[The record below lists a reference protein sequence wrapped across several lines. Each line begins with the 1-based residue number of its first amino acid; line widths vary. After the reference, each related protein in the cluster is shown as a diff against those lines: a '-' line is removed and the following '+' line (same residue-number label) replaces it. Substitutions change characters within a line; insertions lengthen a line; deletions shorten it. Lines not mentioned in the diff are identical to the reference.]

1 MTVQRFSRFVVAG
14 LSGDTGKTLV
24 SLGLAL
30 AARARGLD
38 VQGFKKGPDYI
49 DAAWMSWAT
58 GRPARNLDTWMA
70 GFEGAALRFGRS
82 ALAEGLNLIEGN
94 RGLFDGVDSDGTYS
108 TAGLARTLA
117 APVLLVVSA
126 RKTTTTAA
134 ALVLGCQRMDPAV
147 SIAGVILNHV
157 AGSRHETITRD
168 AIERACGIPVLG
180 ALPRLEFK
188 GGGRPFDPATLAQDR
203 QPGGESDPEA
213 IVLLPGRHLGLVT
226 PSEHPEADNLAAR
239 LRRFVAEHVDVGRV
253 IEIARQAPALE
264 PMLEEPQ
271 RSGDVERR
279 PLVGYLRDSAFSFY
293 YPENLEALEALGAR
307 LLPVSSLQAPTLP
320 PGLHALY
327 IGGGFPETHALQLAA
342 NRGLLDSIAAEAAR
356 GLPVYAECGGLMLL
370 ARSLEW
376 RGERHRMAGV
386 LPCDIEVLDRPQG
399 HGYSLLHVD
408 RPNPF
413 FAVGTTLRGHE
424 FHYSRMT
431 TAGSW
436 QLAAGSRAA
445 LGGGRGTEGG
455 KTATAGSVTRQE
467 PRAES
472 QEPIYTVCAV
482 ERGIGCGGGRDG
494 VVINNVWA
502 SYTHLHADGT
512 PEWAPAVIGAA
523 RRFAAG
529 DR

>member
-1 MTVQRFSRFVVAG
+1 MVQPCPRFVVAG
-14 LSGDTGKTLV
+14 LSGDSGKTLV

-49 DAAWMSWAT
+49 DAAWLSWAT
-58 GRPARNLDTWMA
+58 GRPGRNLDTWMA
-70 GFEGAALRFGRS
+70 GFEGAALRFGRT

-94 RGLFDGVDSDGTYS
+94 RGLFDGVDSDGKYS
-108 TAGLARTLA
+108 TAGLARTLS

-147 SIAGVILNHV
+147 SLAGVILNHV
-157 AGSRHETITRD
+157 AGSRHETVTRD

-180 ALPRLEFK
+180 ALPRLEIK
-188 GGGRPFDPATLAQDR
+188 GGGRPFDSADQGRPFDPANLAQDG
-203 QPGGESDPEA
+203 QAGGGPDPEA

-239 LRRFVAEHVDVGRV
+239 LRGFVAEHVDVGRV
-253 IEIARQAPALE
+253 IEIAGRAPALVRSGHSGR
-264 PMLEEPQ
+264 
-271 RSGDVERR
+271 RSGDLGEDQAKVTRPPTLPR

-307 LLPVSSLQAPTLP
+307 LLPISSLKAPALP

-327 IGGGFPETHALQLAA
+327 IGGGFPETHALPLAA
-342 NRGLLDSIAAEAAR
+342 NRGLLDSIAAGVAR

-370 ARSLEW
+370 ARSIEW

-386 LPCDIEVLDRPQG
+386 LPFDIEVLDRPQG
-399 HGYSLLHVD
+399 HGYSLLQVD

-424 FHYSRMT
+424 FHYSRISART
-431 TAGSW
+431 
-436 QLAAGSRAA
+436 
-445 LGGGRGTEGG
+445 
-455 KTATAGSVTRQE
+455 QE
-467 PRAES
+467 LILNPVS
-472 QEPIYTVCAV
+472 VCAV
-482 ERGIGCGGGRDG
+482 ERGTGCGGGRDG

-502 SYTHLHADGT
+502 SYTHLHADGA
-512 PEWAPAVIGAA
+512 PEWAPAVMGAA

>member
-1 MTVQRFSRFVVAG
+1 MTVQRFPRFVVAG
-14 LSGDTGKTLV
+14 LSGDSGKTLV

-30 AARARGLD
+30 AARARGLE

-49 DAAWMSWAT
+49 DTAWLAWAT
-58 GRPARNLDTWMA
+58 GRPGRNLDTWMA
-70 GFEGAALRFGRS
+70 GFEGAARRFRRS
-82 ALAEGLNLIEGN
+82 GLAEGLNLIEGN
-94 RGLFDGVDSDGTYS
+94 RGLFDGVNSDGKYS

-157 AGSRHETITRD
+157 AGSRHETVTRD
-168 AIERACGIPVLG
+168 AIERACGVPVLG
-180 ALPRLEFK
+180 ALPRLDME
-188 GGGRPFDPATLAQDR
+188 GGRRSAPM
-203 QPGGESDPEA
+203 
-213 IVLLPGRHLGLVT
+213 LLPGRHLGLVT
-226 PSEHPEADNLAAR
+226 PSEHPDAEALAPRLAA
-239 LRRFVAEHVDVGRV
+239 LIAGHVDVERV
-253 IEIARQAPALE
+253 MGIAGHAPALE
-264 PMLEEPQ
+264 LAPE
-271 RSGDVERR
+271 RSGRGRGSGDFGVA
-279 PLVGYLRDSAFSFY
+279 LVVGYLRDSAFGFY

-307 LLPVSSLQAPTLP
+307 LLPISSLQAPALP

-327 IGGGFPETHALQLAA
+327 LGGGFPETHALHLAA
-342 NRGLLDSIAAEAAR
+342 NRLLLDSSAVAAAR
-356 GLPVYAECGGLMLL
+356 GLPIYAECGGLMLL
-370 ARSLEW
+370 AESMEW
-376 RGERHRMAGV
+376 RGQRHRMAGV
-386 LPCDIEVLDRPQG
+386 LPFDIEVLDRPQG
-399 HGYSLLHVD
+399 HGYSLLQVD

-424 FHYSRMT
+424 FHYSCIVDRT
-431 TAGSW
+431 
-436 QLAAGSRAA
+436 
-445 LGGGRGTEGG
+445 
-455 KTATAGSVTRQE
+455 QE
-467 PRAES
+467 PGVRFVSA
-472 QEPIYTVCAV
+472 CAV
-482 ERGIGCGGGRDG
+482 ERGVGVGGGRDG